1 MAEMALTWVLRR
13 KTVTSALI
21 GASSPQQ
28 LEDNVAALKNMAFSE
43 GELQEIEQILKI

>member
-1 MAEMALTWVLRR
+1 MALTWVLRR

-28 LEDNVAALKNMAFSE
+28 LEDNVAALNHLQFSE
-43 GELQEIEQILKI
+43 NELQEIENILKE